1 MPFLSKIKEDE
12 ERKNL
17 VKNLILNYG
26 VDDIGFSPDALNMQN
41 KANTFKSMNSMKK
54 KKKKKKR
61 ITRIMTEEYD
71 LVGPAL
77 SPLTGMNIRK

>member
-1 MPFLSKIKEDE
+1 
-12 ERKNL
+12 
-17 VKNLILNYG
+17 
-26 VDDIGFSPDALNMQN
+26 MQN

-61 ITRIMTEEYD
+61 VTRIMTEEYD